1 MDRTKYD
8 TGKFGISKEDWAELY
23 RLDKEFKGD
32 SVNLAK
38 ETDKVLKSYE
48 LKLTDKAELRT
59 YLRGVSGAYTDT
71 EVAELDKK
79 DKRQTIIFMGVSLVV
94 VLVGLFFYWS
104 KPDPCD
110 CVDLL
115 MLKRNNLDYVYG
127 MSNETFRK
135 WEDCYDAYAG
145 PAGATLECMEQ

>member
-1 MDRTKYD
+1 MDRSKYD
-8 TGKFGISKEDWAELY
+8 TGKFGISKEDWEELY

-48 LKLTDKAELRT
+48 LKATDKAELRR

-79 DKRQTIIFMGVSLVV
+79 EKRQTNIIIGVFLVV
-94 VLVGLFFYWS
+94 LCALFFTGS

-115 MLKRNNLDYVYG
+115 MLKRNKSDYAYG
-127 MSNETFRK
+127 MSNETYRK